1 MRETVPTTGGDVW
14 LTVAEVAELVE
25 GRFEGDPETRVR
37 DVAPLREAG
46 PEHLGFLAERR
57 YLEYLVATRAAAV
70 LVPEQLAHETEGV
83 GTRVLVKEP
92 RQALLRLLERF
103 HPSAPVPAGIHPT
116 AVLGRDVALGEGVRV
131 EAYAVIG
138 DGVRIGSG
146 TRIGAHAVIG
156 ARCRIGRHV
165 VLHPHVTLY
174 PDVTLGDR
182 VIVHAGVRL
191 GVDGFGYVFHEGEH
205 RKIPQVGRCVIGDG
219 VEIGAN
225 TCIDR
230 GSIGSTEVGAG
241 TKIDNLVHIGHN
253 VVVGARVL
261 LVAQV
266 GIAGSSTI
274 GDGAILAGQAGISG
288 HLHVGAGARVGAQA
302 GVIGDVEPGSTVSG
316 YPARP
321 HHEAMRALGWM
332 FRVPEL
338 AKRVR
343 ALEHAV
349 FGTSGEGRSR
359 GTR

>member
-1 MRETVPTTGGDVW
+1 MDDTAATGAEVW
-14 LTVAEVAELVE
+14 LTVAEVAALVE
-25 GRFEGDPETRVR
+25 GRVEGDLETRVC

-57 YLEYLVATRAAAV
+57 YLEYLAATRAAAV
-70 LVPEQLAHETEGV
+70 LVPEELAHETQ
-83 GTRVLVKEP
+83 GTRTRVIVKEP
-92 RQALLRLLERF
+92 RRALLHLLARF
-103 HPSAPVPAGIHPT
+103 HPPVSPPAGIHPT
-116 AVLGRDVALGEGVRV
+116 AVLGRDVSVGEGVRV

-138 DGVRIGSG
+138 EGVQIGPG
-146 TRIGAHAVIG
+146 ARIGAHVVIG
-156 ARCRIGRHV
+156 ARCRVGRDV

-174 PDVTLGDR
+174 PDVVLADG
-182 VIVHAGVRL
+182 VIVHAGACL

-205 RKIPQVGRCVIGDG
+205 RKIPQVGRCVVGEG
-219 VEIGAN
+219 VEVGAN

-253 VVVGARVL
+253 VVVGARAL

-288 HLHVGAGARVGAQA
+288 HLSVGAGARVGAQA
-302 GVIGDVEPGSTVSG
+302 GVIGDVAPGSTVSG

-332 FRVPEL
+332 FRAPEL

-343 ALEHAV
+343 ALERAV
-349 FGTSGEGRSR
+349 FGTSGADESR
-359 GTR
+359 GPRR